1 MTRNRKLLKIKPL
14 KAPSGSSREYEKK
27 KKKVR
32 EQMENCSH
40 ECAAFL
46 KGDLAG
52 WLLWGIKKIY
62 HTIAWMTFM
71 KLLKQRAE
79 IIMLTNFYDLLRQLF
94 RN

>member
-1 MTRNRKLLKIKPL
+1 MNVP
-14 KAPSGSSREYEKK
+14 
-27 KKKVR
+27 
-32 EQMENCSH
+32 
-40 ECAAFL
+40 AFL
-46 KGDLAG
+46 KGDLTG
-52 WLLWGIKKIY
+52 WLLWDKKIY